1 MAQKKSSNSTPVD
14 TSNFEAALAE
24 LNQLVEKME
33 QGGLSLEQSLSFFER
48 GMQLTQQCQQAL
60 QAAEQKVRILV
71 DKNGKESLQ
80 SFQEEDE

>member
-1 MAQKKSSNSTPVD
+1 MAAKKSSSETSTEPL
-14 TSNFEAALAE
+14 NFETALSE

-48 GMQLTQQCQQAL
+48 GIQLTRQCQQAL
-60 QAAEQKVRILV
+60 ESAEQKVRILV

-80 SFQEEDE
+80 SFQENE